1 MVLRR
6 GGQNR
11 LPEGIRKPLDV
22 IDTCTILI
30 VVLTQGCIRNVRN
43 TKCREFRGG
52 LVVRIPGSYCSSL
65 DSIPGQETEFP
76 QNTSQVPPPTPRSN
90 LHFILFLFFQIYI
103 LNMCSL
109 LCVSLG
115 SIKVK

>member
-11 LPEGIRKPLDV
+11 LPEGIRNPLDV

-76 QNTSQVPPPTPRSN
+76 QNTSQVPPPTP
-90 LHFILFLFFQIYI
+90 LIKFTFYFFFYFF
-103 LNMCSL
+103 
-109 LCVSLG
+109 
-115 SIKVK
+115 KFTF